1 METALTGASKDTPH
15 PTGWR
20 AGPPSSH
27 ARLIL
32 RYDAGSCCGAGAG
45 LGAGLPILPLPHE
58 LAKAGVSPHAWDA
71 FVVSLSAA
79 QSLSLPGLCT
89 VLATIPH
96 FFIPVLPIVC
106 CLSGR
111 FHARLA
117 HAVAAFNTAVL
128 EPRGM
133 WAALQSAD
141 LRESVFPLHVGGGGF
156 GAVSWLA
163 IALTR
168 ADAQALR
175 REPMYWAPAA
185 WCGRQAPLE
194 PHPCGRCTRI
204 GCCGV
209 PCAV

>member
-1 METALTGASKDTPH
+1 MSTATLTGASKDTPH
-15 PTGWR
+15 PSGWR
-20 AGPPSSH
+20 AGPPPSRE
-27 ARLIL
+27 RLII
-32 RYDAGSCCGAGAG
+32 RYDGGSCCSTGAALGRGA
-45 LGAGLPILPLPHE
+45 ALPHE
-58 LAKAGVSPHAWDA
+58 LAKAGVTELAWETL
-71 FVVSLSAA
+71 VTSLSAA
-79 QSLSLPGLCT
+79 QALSPPSACI

-96 FFIPVLPIVC
+96 FYLPMLPLVC
-106 CLSGR
+106 CLSAR
-111 FHARLA
+111 FHAAAA
-117 HAVAAFNTAVL
+117 HALAAFNAAVL